1 MQGIKNKKVVA
12 GGDDNPITDDIDINM
27 EEFEFTDNDFNTVE
41 DDNIDNKTSGELVLE
56 NIRNANK
63 TTRHTGAKLVKTSTN
78 IEFNN
83 TDNIMEVRGKIQ
95 LITGIPIY
103 RQHLYYITDDKTI
116 QLSYRISTSILQ
128 KVDIRD
134 ILTRKQ
140 KIENIPVDVN
150 LLVNMNN
157 MVIESFEEFRL
168 LDNIAST
175 KLYLLDLNLFFIDK
189 ARFDVHLNDMYVKN
203 LLYYSFVGVYW
214 PMLSIDMFSEYI
226 MKVLLAKNI
235 L

>member
-1 MQGIKNKKVVA
+1 MEIHVLDENLETMAIYKANINTYNPDKSVINIMQGIKNKKVVA
-12 GGDDNPITDDIDINM
+12 GGDDDPITDDIDINM
-27 EEFEFTDNDFNTVE
+27 EEFEFTDNDFNTIE

-116 QLSYRISTSILQ
+116 QLS
-128 KVDIRD
+128 
-134 ILTRKQ
+134 
-140 KIENIPVDVN
+140 
-150 LLVNMNN
+150 
-157 MVIESFEEFRL
+157 
-168 LDNIAST
+168 
-175 KLYLLDLNLFFIDK
+175 
-189 ARFDVHLNDMYVKN
+189 
-203 LLYYSFVGVYW
+203 
-214 PMLSIDMFSEYI
+214 
-226 MKVLLAKNI
+226 
-235 L
+235 